1 MLAGMNDP
9 ASIDP
14 VPDLRWPAAG
24 LTRVPNR
31 LYSDPTIYRAEMA
44 RIFQGPV
51 WNFVGLEAE
60 IPAAGDYKTTF
71 VGETPVIVVRDRD
84 GSVNVLENRCAHR
97 GALVCLKEHG
107 HARSLACVY
116 HAWNYSLKGELIGVA
131 FERGVKGQ
139 GGMPAGFDKSQHGLR
154 RLRVERLNGLIFAT
168 FSPATPPLAEYLG
181 PDILA
186 RVRRVSAKPLRPLG
200 QSRQWMHNNW
210 KLYVENVKDSYH
222 ASLLHAFFT
231 TFKLNRLTMQGGIV
245 VDDSGGHHVSWSKA
259 AEDSATRTEY
269 EQGDIRAHIDDMALA
284 DPNLVAGRDEFGD
297 GVTLQILTV
306 FPNFVMQQIR
316 NSLAV
321 RQILPKGP
329 GETELVWTYYG
340 FADDDADLARMR
352 QRQSNLVG
360 PAGYI
365 SMEDGCIGGFVQ
377 RGIAGAEAAE
387 QVVQMGGDGAETQA
401 TRATETSVRGFWKA
415 YRPLMGL

>member
-1 MLAGMNDP
+1 MTQP
-9 ASIDP
+9 APSPPIA
-14 VPDLRWPAAG
+14 WPAEG

-31 LYSDPTIYRAEMA
+31 LYADPDIHALEQA
-44 RIFQGPV
+44 RIFQGPT

-60 IPAAGDYKTTF
+60 IPKAGDFKTGF
-71 VGETPVIVVRDRD
+71 VGETPVIVVRDRE
-84 GSVNVLENRCAHR
+84 GGVNVLENRCAHR

-107 HARSLACVY
+107 NARSLACVY
-116 HAWNYSLKGELIGVA
+116 HAWNYSLKGDLIGVA

-139 GGMPAGFDKSQHGLR
+139 GGMPPGFDKANHGLR
-154 RLRVERLNGLIFAT
+154 KLRVATLNGLIFAT
-168 FSPATPPLAEYLG
+168 FHPETPPLDAYLG

-186 RVRRVSAKPLRPLG
+186 RIRRVTPRPLVPLG
-200 QSRQWMHNNW
+200 HSRQVMHNNW

-245 VDDSGGHHVSWSKA
+245 VDGSGGHHVSWSKA
-259 AEDSATRTEY
+259 AEDAQTRTEY
-269 EQGDIRAHIDDMALA
+269 ESGDIRAHVDDMALA
-284 DPNLVAGRDEFGD
+284 DPNLIAGHDEFGD

-316 NSLAV
+316 NALAV
-321 RQILPKGP
+321 RLVLPKGP
-329 GETELVWTYYG
+329 DRTELVWTYYG
-340 FADDDADLARMR
+340 FADDDTAMLQTR

-365 SMEDGCIGGFVQ
+365 SMEDGCVGGFVQ
-377 RGIAGAEAAE
+377 RGIAGAADERS
-387 QVVQMGGDGAETQA
+387 VVQMGGDGAETQA